1 MIIGRLFGFSPVF
14 SSLSEK
20 KEVEERWVDRKE
32 REDVLGFSPVI
43 VCSQPVSFPAP
54 SSHLIGSWEREGMY
68 WVGAAVQTRVTDKG
82 EGGLDKKLGARS
94 GGKLYLES

>member
-1 MIIGRLFGFSPVF
+1 MFWAFLQCVF
-14 SSLSEK
+14 SEEK
-20 KEVEERWVDRKE
+20 KEVEDRKLGK
-32 REDVLGFSPVI
+32 RGCIGFSPVS

-82 EGGLDKKLGARS
+82 EGGLSKKLGARS

>member
-1 MIIGRLFGFSPVF
+1 MYWLFSSECVF
-14 SSLSEK
+14 STCLFSSSFFSS
-20 KEVEERWVDRKE
+20 DRK
-32 REDVLGFSPVI
+32 LGK
-43 VCSQPVSFPAP
+43 
-54 SSHLIGSWEREGMY
+54 RGMY